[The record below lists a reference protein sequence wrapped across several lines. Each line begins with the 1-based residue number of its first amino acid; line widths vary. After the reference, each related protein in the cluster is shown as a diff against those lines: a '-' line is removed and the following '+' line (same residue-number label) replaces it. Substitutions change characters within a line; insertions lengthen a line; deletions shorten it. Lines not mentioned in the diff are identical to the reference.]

1 MKKRLAVLL
10 GEQELKE
17 IQRIAL
23 GQQVTVAEWVRRALR
38 NACRHEQLGD
48 TCRKLEAVRA
58 AALHSFPTTDIDGML
73 GEIDRG
79 QLPAYRP

>member
-1 MKKRLAVLL
+1 VKKRLAVLL
-10 GEQELKE
+10 EEQELKE

-23 GQQVTVAEWVRRALR
+23 GQRVTIADWVRQALR
-38 NACRHEQLGD
+38 NARRHDQLGD

-58 AALHSFPTTDIDGML
+58 AALHSYPTTNIDVML

-79 QLPAYRP
+79 